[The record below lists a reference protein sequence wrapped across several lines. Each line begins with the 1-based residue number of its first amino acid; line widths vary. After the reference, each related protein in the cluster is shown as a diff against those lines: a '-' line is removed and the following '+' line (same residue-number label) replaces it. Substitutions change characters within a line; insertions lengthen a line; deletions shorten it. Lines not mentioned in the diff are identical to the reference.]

1 MTPGRPELTW
11 KLGEDTGRME
21 TRPML
26 DDVGFGAMSTF
37 GGPVPAPALDRIAER
52 GLRAARQQLVNAQL
66 SGLC

>member
-37 GGPVPAPALDRIAER
+37 GGPVPAPPPEL
-52 GLRAARQQLVNAQL
+52 Q
-66 SGLC
+66 